1 MTGGVMQHAKTSRKT
16 WITVQYL
23 DYLVP
28 VDRSDVVVLP
38 MRDYDLVQFL
48 PWFPKQNLDIDR
60 AQLTPR
66 DRKVRVEQRH
76 DTDD

>member
-1 MTGGVMQHAKTSRKT
+1 MQHAKTSRKT

-23 DYLVP
+23 DYLAP

-38 MRDYDLVQFL
+38 MRDYDLVQSL
-48 PWFPKQNLDIDR
+48 PWFPKQYLDIDR
-60 AQLTPR
+60 AQLTPC
-66 DRKVRVEQRH
+66 DRKVRVEQRN